1 MVNRRNYQRVCEYLD
16 YLAQVS
22 QLDPRSVERYRFYLR
37 HLLLW
42 ADEVLLGEAASI
54 RPGFPHFLSAVRA
67 GDTDS
72 LAPSTLKKIVQTVR
86 RFFVWAK
93 MNYAAEFREVT
104 SAWLD
109 ALRPPRATQPFKEHA
124 FVTIDE
130 VRRILAAP
138 IDPNDLPLVRD
149 QAAVAM
155 LYLSGMRAT
164 AFCTL
169 PIAAVDLSSR
179 SIKQWPSLG
188 VATKNHKSATTYL
201 LDIPDL
207 LAVVEKWDATIRATL
222 PATTPW
228 YAPFLSRWGERT
240 FSTDKIGQSRNVLL
254 SKRICRLFRLAELDE
269 QSPHKLRHGHA
280 VYALQ
285 HAKTMADYKAV
296 SMNLMHEDIRVT
308 DGIYAPLLGDEVR
321 QRIANLTAVS
331 TTESTP
337 SRDLTAFVNTLSK
350 VQLSEALIA
359 IAREMTK

>member
-42 ADEVLLGEAASI
+42 ADETLLGEVASI
-54 RPGFPHFLSAVRA
+54 RPGFPHFLSTVHI
-67 GDTDS
+67 GDANG
-72 LAPSTLKKIVQTVR
+72 LAPSTLKKIIQTVR

-93 MNYAAEFREVT
+93 MNYAAEFRDVK

-109 ALRPPRATQPFKEHA
+109 ALRPPRATQLIKEHA
-124 FVTIDE
+124 FVTLDE
-130 VRRILAAP
+130 VRRILAVP
-138 IDPNDLPLVRD
+138 VDPNDLPLVRD

-155 LYLSGMRAT
+155 LFLSGMRAT

-169 PIAAVDLSSR
+169 PIAAVDLASR

-207 LAVVEKWDATIRATL
+207 LVVIEKWDATIRATL

-228 YAPFLSRWGERT
+228 YAPFLSCWGERT
-240 FSTDKIGQSRNVLL
+240 FSTGKIGQSRNVLL
-254 SKRICRLFRLAELDE
+254 SKRIRRLFRLAELDE
-269 QSPHKLRHGHA
+269 QSPHKFRHGHA

-321 QRIANLTAVS
+321 QRIANLTT
-331 TTESTP
+331 TTESMP
-337 SRDLTAFVNTLSK
+337 NSDLTTFVTGLSK
-350 VQLSEALIA
+350 SQLSEALMA